1 MDAARLNIYT
11 VNDIEALPEGQ
22 RAELIDGFWYDM
34 ASPNPTHQ
42 EIISNLSYALTDY
55 IKKHH
60 GKCQVFP
67 APFAVYLQKDNR
79 NYLEPDIVVLCDKDK
94 LSKRG
99 CEGAPDLVIEV
110 TSESTQRRDYGVK
123 LFKYR
128 NSGVREY
135 WIVNPDVRTVNT
147 FEFPDSLKD
156 DEAGEQHSF
165 NEEIAFALYPDLTV
179 KLDDMITW
187 TS

>member
-1 MDAARLNIYT
+1 MDAARLDVYT
-11 VNDIEALPEGQ
+11 INDIEALPEGQ

-42 EIISNLSYALTDY
+42 EIISQLSFALLNH
-55 IKKHH
+55 IKSKH
-60 GKCQVFP
+60 GDCMVFP

-79 NYLEPDIVVLCDKDK
+79 NYLEPDISVLCDKNK

-135 WIVNPDVRTVNT
+135 WIVNPEARSVTT
-147 FEFPDSLKD
+147 FEFPDSLED
-156 DEAGEQHSF
+156 EEAGEQHSF
-165 NEEIAFALYPDLTV
+165 DDEIAFALYPDLTV
-179 KLDDMITW
+179 RLADMIAW